1 VQWMDHDLRR
11 LRCFVTVAELLHFR
25 RAAARLSI
33 SCSALTQQIN
43 RLETSLDCRLFDRT
57 SRCVRLSENGRALLP
72 LARDVLAAN
81 DRLGLFVAG
90 EPQPSRSTLRV
101 GYSSMAPGPLMRP
114 FVKELARALEPQHRV
129 AVQQYA
135 DHEPSDAVLRGEVD
149 AAFARDPLPAEG
161 IRTRVVF
168 VEARVAVL
176 SRDHPLAD
184 EPAVA
189 LADLDDDVFIPM
201 SSGTPE
207 WVEQWLC
214 RPRAELGSPVSS
226 FDEMRQ
232 RCALRAGV
240 GIAPASISR
249 LYAHPQVAY
258 VPLKDVGPTRVV
270 LCTREDADLPA
281 LRVLENVA
289 RRVVAAACRTQRAQR
304 LPEAAQPVAA

>member
-1 VQWMDHDLRR
+1 MQCMDHDLRR

-25 RAAARLSI
+25 RAAAQLSI

-43 RLETSLDCRLFDRT
+43 RLETELDCRLFERT
-57 SRCVRLSENGRALLP
+57 SRRVWLSEHGRALLP
-72 LARDVLAAN
+72 LAREVLAAN

-90 EPQPSRSTLRV
+90 DQRPTRSTLRV
-101 GYSSMAPGPLMRP
+101 GYSSTAPGSLMRP
-114 FVKELARALEPQHRV
+114 FVRELARALEPQSGV
-129 AVQQYA
+129 AVHQYA
-135 DHEPSDAVLRGEVD
+135 DHEPCDAVLRGEVD
-149 AAFARDPLPAEG
+149 AAFARDPLPADG
-161 IRTRVVF
+161 VRTRLIF
-168 VEARVAVL
+168 AEPRVAVL

-184 EPAVA
+184 ELSVA
-189 LADLDDDVFIPM
+189 LADLDDDVFLPM

-207 WVEQWLC
+207 WVDQWLC
-214 RPRAELGSPVSS
+214 RPRAELGPPVSS

-258 VPLKDVGPTRVV
+258 VPLEDVEPTRVV
-270 LCTREDADLPA
+270 LCTRIDAELPA

-304 LPEAAQPVAA
+304 VAQTAEPLAA